1 MRLID
6 ADLLMRKCEKWLKP
20 KAPDEDEM
28 VSVADIAVSTLME
41 IEEQPTAFDVE
52 KVVALL
58 EEELKLADDEKA
70 RCIKENPI
78 QFDSA
83 KGYANG
89 IANAIDCVKGGLMP
103 GENVREK
110 SVDFRKREAA
120 EVRSAR
126 SSSLAGT
133 ISRRCRVRSGK
144 VDRLIGYGA
153 PWEVLVQAWVRIS
166 SAPEVYGRSWQSCRI

>member
-52 KVVALL
+52 KVVKLL

-83 KGYANG
+83 K
-89 IANAIDCVKGGLMP
+89 VMHM
-103 GENVREK
+103 
-110 SVDFRKREAA
+110 
-120 EVRSAR
+120 
-126 SSSLAGT
+126 
-133 ISRRCRVRSGK
+133 
-144 VDRLIGYGA
+144 
-153 PWEVLVQAWVRIS
+153 VLQ
-166 SAPEVYGRSWQSCRI
+166 

>member
-20 KAPDEDEM
+20 KAPDKDEM

-103 GENVREK
+103 GENVRE
-110 SVDFRKREAA
+110 A
-120 EVRSAR
+120 
-126 SSSLAGT
+126 L
-133 ISRRCRVRSGK
+133 
-144 VDRLIGYGA
+144 
-153 PWEVLVQAWVRIS
+153 WW
-166 SAPEVYGRSWQSCRI
+166 YGRTDTEPESKRRV